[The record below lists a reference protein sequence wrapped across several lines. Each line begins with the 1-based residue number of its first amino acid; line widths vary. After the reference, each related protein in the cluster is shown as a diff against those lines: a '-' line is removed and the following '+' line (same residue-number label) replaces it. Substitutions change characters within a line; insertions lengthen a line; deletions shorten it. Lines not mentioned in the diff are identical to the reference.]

1 MNLGKVEIWE
11 TSLDRIVTLREG
23 AKGVLRQCS
32 RRVLGLKRSI
42 GRDYNQ
48 VPISLSLIEGT
59 CASGTIRSA
68 PALQAHPG
76 VSTGRLPPT
85 HMSRMLRT
93 WPREQAPARTR
104 VFRLI

>member
-1 MNLGKVEIWE
+1 M
-11 TSLDRIVTLREG
+11 TSLESPGLVAWKMCYLERNCL
-23 AKGVLRQCS
+23 S

-42 GRDYNQ
+42 GHDYNQ
-48 VPISLSLIEGT
+48 GPVSLSLIEGT
-59 CASGTIRSA
+59 VASGMIRSA
-68 PALQAHPG
+68 PALPTHQG
-76 VSTGRLPPT
+76 ISTGRLLTT